1 MSLYH
6 HITDAIIVCIYILYV
21 TMSIIQL
28 SSVHF
33 LSSACALKRPSLR
46 SDPGAAVQPHGTA
59 AMAPSMAQHGTVLG
73 VETKHPVED
82 VDRIRLALSIMKI
95 YGSVT
100 SQIHAIAIASHLQ

>member
-1 MSLYH
+1 
-6 HITDAIIVCIYILYV
+6 
-21 TMSIIQL
+21 MSIIQL

-82 VDRIRLALSIMKI
+82 VDRIRLAYPS
-95 YGSVT
+95 
-100 SQIHAIAIASHLQ
+100 